1 MVKASGRSKKAMLDM
16 ELSTFI
22 IPPAGEVLV
31 LGKCA
36 AIGPQAA
43 KRMLD
48 TVAPDQFELI
58 QPEDEVIDGILVK
71 KYLFL
76 RADRDSLIKAILEES
91 RAIMSGQCMISI
103 KCDIAVS
110 IKREI

>member
-1 MVKASGRSKKAMLDM
+1 MGETSGKSRKVQLSM
-16 ELSTFI
+16 ELSTFN
-22 IPPAGEVLV
+22 IPPSGEVLV
-31 LGKCA
+31 LGKRA

-58 QPEDEVIDGILVK
+58 QPEDELIDGILVK

-76 RADRDSLIKAILEES
+76 RADRDSLVKAIVEDS
-91 RAIMSGQCMISI
+91 RAIMSDQCMIRI